1 MEGVTMDD
9 RQQPRRVTIRLTPYQ
24 ARALWKLRNHNLVE
38 GQLPR
43 SVTAVLVE
51 SLLRQAREISDPVE
65 HDVPAAS
72 VEQEVQASNL
82 S

>member
-1 MEGVTMDD
+1 MDD

-24 ARALWKLRNHNLVE
+24 ARALWKLRNHHLVE

-51 SLLRQAREISDPVE
+51 ALLRQAREVADVAEPVT
-65 HDVPAAS
+65 AA
-72 VEQEVQASNL
+72 EAMPIENTL

>member
-1 MEGVTMDD
+1 MDD

-51 SLLRQAREISDPVE
+51 ALLRQAREVADVAEPVTAAEAMPVE
-65 HDVPAAS
+65 
-72 VEQEVQASNL
+72 NTL

>member
-1 MEGVTMDD
+1 MDD

-51 SLLRQAREISDPVE
+51 ALLRQAREVADVAEPVT
-65 HDVPAAS
+65 AAEAMPI
-72 VEQEVQASNL
+72 VNTL
-82 S
+82 SSSTGP